1 MRMLTVRE
9 AAAVLH
15 LSVAGVLRDARDDI
29 VEDRQRRLFAVEV
42 EDDLGALPG
51 HFNITVGGHRGELA
65 QPRPASGRTSV
76 ALVPVA
82 GYPLA
87 QGAIERGR
95 ERLESRP
102 QVVLCCCRS
111 RRPARLGCM
120 SGDPQRREPIGK
132 RRVRVVQAR
141 GSAQR
146 GFQPASYVVGLR
158 SRRYR
163 ARQRREHVA
172 GWLWLLVR
180 GAVHVG
186 PEAPREKLAHDVRCS
201 QRTGEGFFP
210 GDAPGVTVR
219 LVLAL
224 TD

>member
-1 MRMLTVRE
+1 M
-9 AAAVLH
+9 
-15 LSVAGVLRDARDDI
+15 
-29 VEDRQRRLFAVEV
+29 EDRQRRLFAVEV

-120 SGDPQRREPIGK
+120 SGSKLSPPRCLTLVGTEGMVVFSVGSIGVGMLGLLLSRRGAASLAQT
-132 RRVRVVQAR
+132 RRRSAR
-141 GSAQR
+141 AFNPSAA
-146 GFQPASYVVGLR
+146 PASLTH
-158 SRRYR
+158 
-163 ARQRREHVA
+163 A
-172 GWLWLLVR
+172 
-180 GAVHVG
+180 
-186 PEAPREKLAHDVRCS
+186 LA
-201 QRTGEGFFP
+201 F
-210 GDAPGVTVR
+210 
-219 LVLAL
+219 
-224 TD
+224 